1 MTFSNIPH
9 RPEVRAASAAA
20 IIGYTGFSVWALIYG
35 DPAMKGDVIGTW
47 KSFAVL
53 AFGFWLGS
61 SSGGKTQSADQSK
74 QIADLTETTRELAKS
89 VPNAGGEADVT
100 LQPGQTAQA
109 AGGTGDAVPDRS
121 NG

>member
-1 MTFSNIPH
+1 MTIGDLPH
-9 RPEVRAASAAA
+9 RREVRAASVAAVL
-20 IIGYTGFSVWALIYG
+20 GYAAFSIWAMIWG

-61 SSGGKTQSADQSK
+61 SSGGKTQSADQSR
-74 QIADLTETTRELAKS
+74 QISDLTEATREIAKS
-89 VPNAGGEADVT
+89 VPNVASEADVT

-109 AGGTGDAVPDRS
+109 ADATDASEGDRT